1 MTDNELYKNL
11 PNKLSQL
18 LAFFN
23 STSDSIIICD
33 KDFTISY
40 VNPVF
45 EKLTGYKA
53 KNVLGKS
60 YKMIDADTNY
70 DASNKSLWVALTKGK
85 TYQLTSHNK
94 KQNGEYY
101 WIENNI
107 MPVTNENERGNITH
121 LIFIGKNI
129 TEQTKTLNTLTKSER
144 ALEEAGKIAKLGYYI
159 LDIKQD
165 FWTSST
171 ELNNI
176 FGIKKDGKKTL
187 GTWVQL
193 IHPDDKESMLNY
205 FTNEVLTK
213 KKKFD
218 IEYKI
223 INQKTGQVKW
233 VHGLGSLTFD
243 ENRNPVKMFGTI
255 QDITERKHIEQALIE
270 SEEKFRSIF
279 HSQKSGIILVID
291 EKGKILEWN
300 KGAEIAFGYSEK
312 EMQKK
317 TLTDLM
323 PKRYRE
329 KHQQGL
335 EHAFKSRTLSNLG
348 NTFELFG
355 LRKNEE
361 EFPIELTLGSW
372 ESNGK
377 LFFSAIIFD
386 ISKRKE
392 TEKRLFHADT
402 IIQEIGSIVLLSDC
416 NGQLIFCSPSIKNL
430 TGYTSKEVKGNKWW
444 EVSFVNK
451 EDSDFAKKRLIDY
464 SKNKNKINT
473 ELHQRQV
480 KCKDGTVKWFEWH
493 NTRGVDDNI
502 ISMGYDITARILAEQ
517 EVNKLSRAIN
527 QSPVSVMITDL
538 DGNIEY
544 VNPNFENVTGYSMA
558 EVIGKTPNILKP
570 KNADSKIYDELW
582 ETICAGKTWKGEFK
596 NVKKDGTLF
605 WERASVGPILDKK
618 GKIISFLAL
627 KEDITEKK
635 ATEKQLKFTLSNL
648 ESLVQARTEQLEHA
662 RNELQLSLNK
672 EKELGE
678 LKSRFVATASHQFR
692 TPLTVIQA
700 NIGLINMQI
709 DTLENGFKDKLNRVT
724 TRIQSEVER
733 MTELMNDVLI
743 LGKINA
749 GSVKPI
755 FKPINLL
762 TIINETSRKY
772 NGIQSDGR
780 KIIVKIDGKARTIV
794 ADDKLMEHTISNLL
808 SNAFKY
814 SIGHQ
819 SPTLTVGF
827 ENNQV
832 KISVKDFGIGIPPD
846 EVKNLFQTFYRATN
860 ANDFPG
866 TGLGIAIA
874 KEYAELNGG
883 EISVTSKLNEGSEF
897 IIVFKN
903 K

>member
-1 MTDNELYKNL
+1 MTNNELYKNL
-11 PNKLSQL
+11 PNKLNQL

-33 KDFTISY
+33 NDFTISY

-53 KNVLGKS
+53 KNVLGKN
-60 YKMIDADTNY
+60 YKMIDTDTKY
-70 DASNKSLWVALTKGK
+70 EASNKQLWVALNKGK
-85 TYQLTSHNK
+85 TYPLTSHNK

-107 MPVTNENERGNITH
+107 MPVTDENERSNITH

-129 TEQTKTLNTLTKSER
+129 TQQTKTLNTLTKSER
-144 ALEEAGKIAKLGYYI
+144 ALEEAEKIAKLGYYI

-165 FWTSST
+165 VWTSST

-176 FGIKKDGKKTL
+176 FGIKKDCKKTL
-187 GTWVQL
+187 AMWVQL

-218 IEYKI
+218 TEYKI
-223 INQKTGQVKW
+223 INQKTGQEKW
-233 VHGLGSLTFD
+233 VHGLGNLTFD
-243 ENRNPVKMFGTI
+243 ENGNPVEMFGTI

-291 EKGKILEWN
+291 ENGEILEWN

-323 PKRYRE
+323 PKRYRDR
-329 KHQQGL
+329 HQHGF
-335 EHAFKSRTLSNLG
+335 EHAIKNRTLSSLG

-464 SKNKNKINT
+464 SKNKNKIDT

-538 DGNIEY
+538 GGNIEY
-544 VNPNFENVTGYSMA
+544 VNPNFENVTGYLMA

-648 ESLVQARTEQLEHA
+648 ENLVQARTEQLENA

-700 NIGLINMQI
+700 NISLINMQI
-709 DTLENGFKDKLNRVT
+709 DTLENGFKDKLNKVT

-749 GSVKPI
+749 GSVKPLY
-755 FKPINLL
+755 KPINLL
-762 TIINETSRKY
+762 DIINETSRKY
-772 NGIQSDGR
+772 NDIQSDGR
-780 KIIVKIDGKARTIV
+780 KVIVKINGKARTIF
-794 ADDKLMEHTISNLL
+794 ADDKLMEHTVSNLI

-814 SIGHQ
+814 SVGFQ
-819 SPTLTVGF
+819 PPLLTVSF
-827 ENNQV
+827 ENNQI

-846 EVKNLFQTFYRATN
+846 EIKNLFQTFYRATN
-860 ANDFPG
+860 ANNFSG

-874 KEYAELNGG
+874 KEYTELNGG
-883 EISVTSKLNEGSEF
+883 EISVRSKLNEGSEF

>member
-1 MTDNELYKNL
+1 
-11 PNKLSQL
+11 
-18 LAFFN
+18 
-23 STSDSIIICD
+23 
-33 KDFTISY
+33 
-40 VNPVF
+40 
-45 EKLTGYKA
+45 
-53 KNVLGKS
+53 
-60 YKMIDADTNY
+60 
-70 DASNKSLWVALTKGK
+70 
-85 TYQLTSHNK
+85 
-94 KQNGEYY
+94 
-101 WIENNI
+101 
-107 MPVTNENERGNITH
+107 
-121 LIFIGKNI
+121 
-129 TEQTKTLNTLTKSER
+129 
-144 ALEEAGKIAKLGYYI
+144 
-159 LDIKQD
+159 
-165 FWTSST
+165 
-171 ELNNI
+171 
-176 FGIKKDGKKTL
+176 
-187 GTWVQL
+187 
-193 IHPDDKESMLNY
+193 
-205 FTNEVLTK
+205 
-213 KKKFD
+213 
-218 IEYKI
+218 
-223 INQKTGQVKW
+223 
-233 VHGLGSLTFD
+233 
-243 ENRNPVKMFGTI
+243 
-255 QDITERKHIEQALIE
+255 
-270 SEEKFRSIF
+270 
-279 HSQKSGIILVID
+279 
-291 EKGKILEWN
+291 
-300 KGAEIAFGYSEK
+300 
-312 EMQKK
+312 
-317 TLTDLM
+317 
-323 PKRYRE
+323 
-329 KHQQGL
+329 
-335 EHAFKSRTLSNLG
+335 
-348 NTFELFG
+348 
-355 LRKNEE
+355 
-361 EFPIELTLGSW
+361 
-372 ESNGK
+372 
-377 LFFSAIIFD
+377 
-386 ISKRKE
+386 
-392 TEKRLFHADT
+392 
-402 IIQEIGSIVLLSDC
+402 
-416 NGQLIFCSPSIKNL
+416 
-430 TGYTSKEVKGNKWW
+430 
-444 EVSFVNK
+444 
-451 EDSDFAKKRLIDY
+451 
-464 SKNKNKINT
+464 
-473 ELHQRQV
+473 
-480 KCKDGTVKWFEWH
+480 
-493 NTRGVDDNI
+493 
-502 ISMGYDITARILAEQ
+502 
-517 EVNKLSRAIN
+517 
-527 QSPVSVMITDL
+527 MITDL

-570 KNADSKIYDELW
+570 KNTDSKIYDELW
-582 ETICAGKTWKGEFK
+582 ETIYAGKTWKGEFK

-755 FKPINLL
+755 YKPIDLL

-780 KIIVKIDGKARTIV
+780 NIIVKINGKPRTIV

-819 SPTLTVGF
+819 SPTLTVSF

>member
-1 MTDNELYKNL
+1 MPNNKLYKNL
-11 PNKLSQL
+11 PNKLNQL

-23 STSDSIIICD
+23 STSDSIIICNN
-33 KDFTISY
+33 DFTISY

-45 EKLTGYKA
+45 ERLTGYKA

-60 YKMIDADTNY
+60 YKMIDADTKY
-70 DASNKSLWVALTKGK
+70 ETSNKPLWVALNKGK

-107 MPVTNENERGNITH
+107 MPVTDENERGNITH

-176 FGIKKDGKKTL
+176 FGIKKDGKKNL
-187 GTWVQL
+187 DTWVQL

-223 INQKTGQVKW
+223 INQKTRQVKW
-233 VHGLGSLTFD
+233 VHGLGNLTFD
-243 ENRNPVKMFGTI
+243 ENGNPVKMFGTI

-291 EKGKILEWN
+291 ENGKILEWN

-335 EHAFKSRTLSNLG
+335 EHAFKSRALSNLG

-402 IIQEIGSIVLLSDC
+402 IIQEIGSIILLSDC

-451 EDSDFAKKRLIDY
+451 EESDFAKKRLIDY

-473 ELHQRQV
+473 CLEGKQKHMSAI
-480 KCKDGTVKWFEWH
+480 WPP
-493 NTRGVDDNI
+493 
-502 ISMGYDITARILAEQ
+502 LAWS
-517 EVNKLSRAIN
+517 LI
-527 QSPVSVMITDL
+527 
-538 DGNIEY
+538 
-544 VNPNFENVTGYSMA
+544 
-558 EVIGKTPNILKP
+558 
-570 KNADSKIYDELW
+570 
-582 ETICAGKTWKGEFK
+582 
-596 NVKKDGTLF
+596 
-605 WERASVGPILDKK
+605 
-618 GKIISFLAL
+618 
-627 KEDITEKK
+627 
-635 ATEKQLKFTLSNL
+635 AT
-648 ESLVQARTEQLEHA
+648 
-662 RNELQLSLNK
+662 
-672 EKELGE
+672 
-678 LKSRFVATASHQFR
+678 
-692 TPLTVIQA
+692 
-700 NIGLINMQI
+700 
-709 DTLENGFKDKLNRVT
+709 
-724 TRIQSEVER
+724 
-733 MTELMNDVLI
+733 
-743 LGKINA
+743 
-749 GSVKPI
+749 
-755 FKPINLL
+755 
-762 TIINETSRKY
+762 
-772 NGIQSDGR
+772 
-780 KIIVKIDGKARTIV
+780 
-794 ADDKLMEHTISNLL
+794 
-808 SNAFKY
+808 
-814 SIGHQ
+814 
-819 SPTLTVGF
+819 
-827 ENNQV
+827 
-832 KISVKDFGIGIPPD
+832 
-846 EVKNLFQTFYRATN
+846 
-860 ANDFPG
+860 
-866 TGLGIAIA
+866 
-874 KEYAELNGG
+874 
-883 EISVTSKLNEGSEF
+883 
-897 IIVFKN
+897 
-903 K
+903 